1 MVVRIK
7 HAGRYR
13 EIAMALAR
21 HGFGYMVEE
30 MGLFQLLSLPRKWL
44 TRETPESKTLG
55 ERIRLVLEDLGPAFI
70 KLGQLASTRA
80 DLLPEPIIRELV
92 KLQDQVPPF
101 SHETARGILEQ
112 ELDTSLEDIMSRFD
126 DVPLA
131 AASIGQVH
139 LGKLHSGER
148 VAIKIQRPGVNR
160 IIRRDLDILR
170 ELTAM
175 AVKRW
180 EWVERYQLSQM
191 VEELGRSLIQE
202 LDYNHE
208 ARNTEKISLQFE
220 QDPHIHIPK
229 IYWDHTSSRVLTME
243 FLDGTH
249 LGNREEL
256 LRRGYDLKE
265 LAQQLVNSMLHQ
277 IFIEG
282 FFHADPHPGNLLVLK
297 NGNLAYLDF
306 GMTGRLSEDMKNHL
320 ASLIIALMRKNT
332 DAMVRAI
339 ERLGLV
345 DPDTDMNA
353 LRADLDKMREDYSD
367 VPFSQVSIG
376 DALNDLFGA
385 AQRHRIGLP
394 SDVLLL
400 GKSLLT
406 LEGVVEHLDPDL
418 SIFALAEPFGN
429 KLLKERFSSRRI
441 RGKLLGGATELVETL
456 MELPGQARHLASIIS
471 KGKLKLEVTVP
482 ELDMLLRRLDQI
494 SNRLSFSIVL
504 LAFSIIMVG
513 LIIASSLNHQTTML
527 WNVPAIEIGFVVAL
541 LMVAFLL
548 YSIFKSGRF

>member
-1 MVVRIK
+1 MAVRMK

-101 SHETARGILEQ
+101 SSETARGILEQ
-112 ELDTSLEDIMSRFD
+112 ELDTSLEDILVRFD

-139 LGKLHSGER
+139 LGKLHSGEM

-175 AVKRW
+175 AAKRW
-180 EWVERYQLSQM
+180 EWVGRYQLRQM

-208 ARNTEKISLQFE
+208 ARNTEKIALQFE
-220 QDPHIHIPK
+220 QDPHIYIPK
-229 IYWDHTSSRVLTME
+229 IYWDHTSSRILTME

-249 LGNREEL
+249 LGSREEL
-256 LRRGYDLKE
+256 LRRGYNLKE
-265 LAQQLVNSMLHQ
+265 LAQRLVNSMLHQ

-297 NGNLAYLDF
+297 NGSLAYLDF
-306 GMTGRLSEDMKNHL
+306 GMTGRLSEEMKNHL

-332 DAMVRAI
+332 DAMVRSI

-345 DPDTDMNA
+345 EPDTDLNA
-353 LRADLDKMREDYSD
+353 LRADLDKIREDYSD
-367 VPFSQVSIG
+367 VPFSQISIG

-400 GKSLLT
+400 GKALLT

-418 SIFALAEPFGN
+418 SIIALAEPFGN
-429 KLLKERFSSRRI
+429 KLLKERFSGRRI

-456 MELPGQARHLASIIS
+456 MELPGHARHLASIIS

-482 ELDMLLRRLDQI
+482 ELEMLLRRLDQI

-513 LIIASSLNHQTTML
+513 LIIGSSLNHQVTML

>member
-1 MVVRIK
+1 MAVRMK

-101 SHETARGILEQ
+101 SSETARGILEQ
-112 ELDTSLEDIMSRFD
+112 ELDTSLEDILVRFD

-139 LGKLHSGER
+139 LGKLHSGEM

-175 AVKRW
+175 AAKRW
-180 EWVERYQLSQM
+180 EWVERYQLRQM

-208 ARNTEKISLQFE
+208 ARNTEKIALQFE
-220 QDPHIHIPK
+220 QDPHIYIPK
-229 IYWDHTSSRVLTME
+229 IYWDHTSSRILTME

-249 LGNREEL
+249 LGSREEL
-256 LRRGYDLKE
+256 LRRGYNLKE
-265 LAQQLVNSMLHQ
+265 LAQRLVNSMLHQ

-282 FFHADPHPGNLLVLK
+282 FFMPIPIRE
-297 NGNLAYLDF
+297 F
-306 GMTGRLSEDMKNHL
+306 TRSEK
-320 ASLIIALMRKNT
+320 
-332 DAMVRAI
+332 
-339 ERLGLV
+339 
-345 DPDTDMNA
+345 
-353 LRADLDKMREDYSD
+353 
-367 VPFSQVSIG
+367 
-376 DALNDLFGA
+376 
-385 AQRHRIGLP
+385 
-394 SDVLLL
+394 
-400 GKSLLT
+400 
-406 LEGVVEHLDPDL
+406 
-418 SIFALAEPFGN
+418 
-429 KLLKERFSSRRI
+429 
-441 RGKLLGGATELVETL
+441 
-456 MELPGQARHLASIIS
+456 
-471 KGKLKLEVTVP
+471 
-482 ELDMLLRRLDQI
+482 
-494 SNRLSFSIVL
+494 
-504 LAFSIIMVG
+504 
-513 LIIASSLNHQTTML
+513 
-527 WNVPAIEIGFVVAL
+527 W
-541 LMVAFLL
+541 
-548 YSIFKSGRF
+548 

>member
-1 MVVRIK
+1 MAVRMK

-101 SHETARGILEQ
+101 SSETARGILEQ
-112 ELDTSLEDIMSRFD
+112 ELDTSLEDILVRFD

-139 LGKLHSGER
+139 LGKLHSGEM

-175 AVKRW
+175 AAKRW
-180 EWVERYQLSQM
+180 EWVERYQLRQM

-208 ARNTEKISLQFE
+208 ARNTEKIALQFE
-220 QDPHIHIPK
+220 QDPHIYIPK
-229 IYWDHTSSRVLTME
+229 IYWDHTSSRILTME

-249 LGNREEL
+249 LGSREEL
-256 LRRGYDLKE
+256 LRRGYNLKE
-265 LAQQLVNSMLHQ
+265 LAQRLVNSMLHQ
-277 IFIEG
+277 IFMEG

-297 NGNLAYLDF
+297 NGSLAYLDF
-306 GMTGRLSEDMKNHL
+306 GMTGRLSEEMKNHL

-332 DAMVRAI
+332 DAMVRSI

-345 DPDTDMNA
+345 EPDTDLNA
-353 LRADLDKMREDYSD
+353 LRADLDKIREDYSD

-400 GKSLLT
+400 GKALLT

-418 SIFALAEPFGN
+418 SIIALAEPFGN
-429 KLLKERFSSRRI
+429 KLLKERFSGRRI

-482 ELDMLLRRLDQI
+482 ELEMLLRRLDQI

-513 LIIASSLNHQTTML
+513 LIIGSSLNHQVTML

>member
-1 MVVRIK
+1 MAVRIK

-30 MGLFQLLSLPRKWL
+30 IGLFQLLSLPRKWL
-44 TRETPESKTLG
+44 MRETPESKTLG

-101 SHETARGILEQ
+101 SAETARGILEQ
-112 ELDTSLEDIMSRFD
+112 ELDTSLEDIMARFD

-139 LGKLHSGER
+139 LGKLHSGEL

-191 VEELGRSLIQE
+191 MEELGRSLIQE

-220 QDPHIHIPK
+220 QDSHIHIPK

-256 LRRGYDLKE
+256 LRRGYDLKD
-265 LAQQLVNSMLHQ
+265 LAQRLVNSMLHQ

-297 NGNLAYLDF
+297 NGSLAYLDF
-306 GMTGRLSEDMKNHL
+306 GMTGRLSEEMKNHL
-320 ASLIIALMRKNT
+320 SSLIIALMRKNT

-345 DPDTDMNA
+345 EPDTDMNA

-376 DALNDLFGA
+376 NALNDLFGA

-418 SIFALAEPFGN
+418 SILALAEPFGN
-429 KLLKERFSSRRI
+429 KLLKERFSGRRI

-482 ELDMLLRRLDQI
+482 ELEMLLRRLDQI

-504 LAFSIIMVG
+504 LAFCIIMVG
-513 LIIASSLNHQTTML
+513 LIIGSSLNHQANML

>member
-1 MVVRIK
+1 MAVRMK

-101 SHETARGILEQ
+101 SSETARGILEQ
-112 ELDTSLEDIMSRFD
+112 ELDTSLEDILVRFD

-139 LGKLHSGER
+139 LGKLHSGEM

-175 AVKRW
+175 AAKRW
-180 EWVERYQLSQM
+180 EWVERYQLRQM

-208 ARNTEKISLQFE
+208 ARNTEKIALQFE
-220 QDPHIHIPK
+220 QDPHIYIPK
-229 IYWDHTSSRVLTME
+229 IYWDHTSSRILTME

-249 LGNREEL
+249 LGSREEL
-256 LRRGYDLKE
+256 LRRGYNLKE
-265 LAQQLVNSMLHQ
+265 LAQRLVNSMLHQ
-277 IFIEG
+277 IFMEG

-297 NGNLAYLDF
+297 NGSLAYLDF
-306 GMTGRLSEDMKNHL
+306 GMTGRLSEEMKNHL

-332 DAMVRAI
+332 DAMVRSI

-345 DPDTDMNA
+345 EPDTDLNA
-353 LRADLDKMREDYSD
+353 LRADLDKIREDYSD

-400 GKSLLT
+400 GKALLT

-418 SIFALAEPFGN
+418 SIIALAEPFGN
-429 KLLKERFSSRRI
+429 KLLKERFSGRRI
-441 RGKLLGGATELVETL
+441 RGKLLGGATELLETL
-456 MELPGQARHLASIIS
+456 MELPGQARQLASIIS

-482 ELDMLLRRLDQI
+482 ELEMLLRRLDQI

-513 LIIASSLNHQTTML
+513 LIIGSSLNHQATML